1 MSASSR
7 ADGVIGQNPVERTS
21 GRSSLGERREPPA
34 VTERNAV
41 KYALLIYSEPWS
53 GAPPSPEEAEANMA
67 KWYEYT
73 NAMQEAGVMLAG
85 EALQDIG
92 TATSVRLRGGEVT
105 TTDGPFAETKEV
117 LTGFYL
123 LEIDTLDDA
132 IAWAARCPAAVSGTI
147 ELRPLVVLD

>member
-1 MSASSR
+1 
-7 ADGVIGQNPVERTS
+7 
-21 GRSSLGERREPPA
+21 

-41 KYALLIYSEPWS
+41 KYALLIYSEPSS
-53 GAPPSPEEAEANMA
+53 GAPPSPEEAEAAMA
-67 KWYEYT
+67 PWYEYT
-73 NAMQEAGVMLAG
+73 NDMQEAGAMLAG

-92 TATSVRLRGGEVT
+92 TATSVRLRDGEVT

-123 LEIDTLDDA
+123 LDVETLDDA
-132 IAWAARCPAAVSGTI
+132 IAWAAKCPAADSGTI